1 MAYELNTIANFFINK
16 AHQSGCN
23 DLTPMK
29 LLKLVYIAHG
39 WNLGIYNDPLFIEE
53 VSAWKF
59 GPVIRPLYD
68 QVRVYRNNPITSGLP
83 STGESISPED
93 NDLLEAVWDRY
104 GKLSGIALSQITH
117 KPGSPWSQ
125 TWDSNSWD
133 LIIPTDLIRDHY
145 REMATAGART
155 AEDAAQH

>member
-16 AHQSGCN
+16 AHQSDCN

-68 QVRVYRNNPITSGLP
+68 RVKIYRSNPIKEPLP
-83 STGESISPED
+83 SIAEEIDSRDLE
-93 NDLLEAVWDRY
+93 LLEAVWKKY
-104 GKLSGIALSQITH
+104 GALDGITLSHITH
-117 KPGSPWSQ
+117 QPGSPWSQ
-125 TWDSNSWD
+125 TWDANGWD
-133 LIIPTDLIRDHY
+133 LIIPTNLIRDHY
-145 REMATAGART
+145 REMATGARN
-155 AEDAAQH
+155 AEHATQH